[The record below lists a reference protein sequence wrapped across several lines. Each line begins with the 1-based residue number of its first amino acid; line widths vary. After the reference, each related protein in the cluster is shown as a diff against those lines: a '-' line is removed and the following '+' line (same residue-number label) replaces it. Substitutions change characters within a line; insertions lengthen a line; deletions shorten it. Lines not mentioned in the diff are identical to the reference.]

1 MSIFS
6 QRLESVMKEKNLR
19 QHQLCRMTGISKS
32 FISSYLAGRFSPK
45 ADKLA
50 AISKALG
57 VSEGWLMGYESS
69 AKYSYDP
76 GNIAKIP
83 VKDHSGKVVAH
94 RPVVYAGGDSSKLT
108 FYICTDRDNFPHI
121 KQGDLVL
128 VHKCADFQQEGY
140 TYAIR
145 KDGKIT
151 FRTHRFNGSVLVLS
165 AENTAPTIYLDDYH
179 SDIIVMGKV
188 LEIRREMDKEENKDE
203 QRN

>member
-19 QHQLCRMTGISKS
+19 QHQLCEMTGISKS

-45 ADKLA
+45 ADKLS

-57 VSEGWLMGYESS
+57 VSEGWLMGYENS

-76 GNIAKIP
+76 SKVAKIP

-94 RPVVYAGGDSSKLT
+94 RPVIYSGATDSSKLT
-108 FYICTDRDNFPHI
+108 FYLCTDRDNFPHI
-121 KQGDLVL
+121 KQGDMILVQ
-128 VHKCADFQQEGY
+128 KCADFQQEGC

-188 LEIRREMDKEENKDE
+188 LEIRSRL
-203 QRN
+203 